1 MHSRRADIASDFLV
15 VNGKIDTEIK
25 SVREQIVGLRR
36 AVIECHSVVVG
47 HGILIRGLEARV
59 RRMERHLNLP
69 SMDAP
74 ETRPTGTGAS
84 TERP

>member
-36 AVIECHSVVVG
+36 AVIECNSVAVG
-47 HGILIRGLEARV
+47 HGILIRELEARL

-69 SMDAP
+69 SMDA
-74 ETRPTGTGAS
+74 R
-84 TERP
+84 